1 MFNIFLKVLFQCIFL
16 MIIFFIGWRKT
27 FEDYYQSQTRSI
39 LNNMVTKLL
48 EDEQRKF
55 IWAEISFFSLWW
67 QEISEETK
75 QKVKLYV
82 LFMVIYP

>member
-1 MFNIFLKVLFQCIFL
+1 MNTSFP
-16 MIIFFIGWRKT
+16 GWRKT

-48 EDEQRKF
+48 EDERRKF

-67 QEISEETK
+67 QEISAETK
-75 QKVKLYV
+75 QKVKL
-82 LFMVIYP
+82 LSLIHI